1 MTTANNLWRG
11 GGYGVRIRVIEI
23 VYFTTSGE
31 RGLFRQESCLE
42 FESQDDSCKSMN
54 TELTEYIPFH

>member
-1 MTTANNLWRG
+1 MGGG
-11 GGYGVRIRVIEI
+11 GGYEVRFRVMEI

-42 FESQDDSCKSMN
+42 CESQDENCKLMN
-54 TELTEYIPFH
+54 TENIHFH